1 MTNVFDCLHSHSG
14 LEKELGMP
22 KHLVLVDEQYK
33 GLFIEDKITPIS
45 CHGINYY
52 KVPILSFVRN
62 GGHFKNF
69 TQ

>member
-1 MTNVFDCLHSHSG
+1 MESFDCLHSHSG
-14 LEKELGMP
+14 LEKELNMP

-33 GLFIEDKITPIS
+33 SMFVKDNIIPIT

-52 KVPILSFVRN
+52 KVPIMSFVKN

-69 TQ
+69 IK

>member
-1 MTNVFDCLHSHSG
+1 MESFDCLHSHSG
-14 LEKELGMP
+14 LEKELNMP

-33 GLFIEDKITPIS
+33 SMFVKDNITPFT

-52 KVPILSFVRN
+52 KVPILSFVKN

-69 TQ
+69 IK